1 MSVSAP
7 ERDQSAELRDAFLH
21 HLPQRLKTLLRRARV
36 QSRGGWDINVL
47 QLVHDEVANLAGA
60 CGRYGQLELGERL
73 LALESALEPYARSQQ
88 VPTPAIATQID
99 ALLDSLRPHLEGP
112 ASLPL
117 WAPPPPEPA
126 LAPALAEEGTYALHD
141 APPPNHWRSLGAA
154 DFVPEPQSSAP
165 ERARPAPAPAAPAAP
180 PPNTA
185 EAGHSVYVLGSD
197 PLLTELGMRFE
208 DRGCTLTAIADPDEM
223 VEVLGALPP
232 RLAIIGAS
240 HTDALDRIGPALRAA
255 RGSASQKVAMLVLLA
270 DSDVNLRLRALRA
283 GADRCVALPATIEEV
298 LDRAVELLG
307 SDDEEPF
314 RILIVEDDASQA
326 LFAESILRK
335 AGMVTQV
342 LHEPIAVLEELD
354 RFQPDLLLMDLNMP
368 GCDGL
373 ELTALIR
380 EREGYVSTPIVFL
393 SGDPD
398 ADRQFAALDAGGDD
412 FLSKPIRP
420 KYLVAAVTNRVRRAR
435 AAVRRSRER
444 RARDPA
450 TGLNERAQVL
460 EALNERFATAGGNVV
475 RGGVLCVELDGA
487 PELRARLG
495 LTALDTLLAQIG
507 GFIAG
512 HVERDE
518 MVSRFGNAGF
528 LVLSPQRGEEALATF
543 AEGLRVQIA
552 RERFGADALPVEISC
567 GVCAFGPGLSE
578 AGGVLAAAERALD
591 AARRGGG
598 GIGVF
603 SRLDAEAG
611 GMRAQL
617 QAALNADAFHLVF
630 QPIAPLVGAAEP
642 QYQALLR
649 LRDGSGQL
657 YAAAELVPEATRA
670 GLIGAI
676 DQWVLTR
683 CLATLVEREHS
694 GSHVRLFVSQSLEG
708 WADESRLAGLRQQM
722 PASGIT
728 RGSLALEFRYEDAR
742 GRLRALIDLALG
754 LRELGIKLSLAGV
767 DREVL
772 ASGLLEHLPLDY
784 IKLAPGYGGNEA
796 DLDALVKAA
805 HAHGRLVV
813 APRVEDAATAVRLC
827 AVGVDFLQGNFVQQ
841 AGQSLDYDFN
851 AAPQ

>member
-1 MSVSAP
+1 MSVLAP

-21 HLPQRLKTLLRRARV
+21 HLPQRLKTLLRRARA

-47 QLVHDEVANLAGA
+47 QLVLDEVANLAGA

-73 LALESALEPYARSQQ
+73 LALESTLGPYAQTQQ
-88 VPTPAIATQID
+88 VPDQGVCAQID
-99 ALLDSLRPHLEGP
+99 ALLDSLRPHLDGP
-112 ASLPL
+112 TSVPL
-117 WAPPPPEPA
+117 WAPAPELAGEPA
-126 LAPALAEEGTYALHD
+126 LAHEDDGGYPLHE
-141 APPPNHWRSLGAA
+141 APPPNHWRALGVA
-154 DFVPEPQSSAP
+154 DFIPDLPVVAAEP
-165 ERARPAPAPAAPAAP
+165 ARPAAPQAAQQTPDI
-180 PPNTA
+180 
-185 EAGHSVYVLGSD
+185 GHSVYVLGSD
-197 PLLTELGMRFE
+197 DPLLTELAMRLE
-208 DRGCTLTAIADPDEM
+208 SRGCTMTPLDDTESM

-232 RLAIIGAS
+232 RLVVIGGRHAE
-240 HTDALDRIGPALRAA
+240 ALDRIGPALRAA
-255 RGSASQKVAMLVLLA
+255 RGSASHKVAMLVLLA
-270 DSDVNLRLRALRA
+270 DSDVALRLRALRA
-283 GADRCVALPATIEEV
+283 GADRCVALPASADEV
-298 LDRAVELLG
+298 LGRALELLNA
-307 SDDEEPF
+307 DDEEPY

-435 AAVRRSRER
+435 AATRRSRER

-450 TGLNERAQVL
+450 TGLNERAQLL
-460 EALNERFATAGGNVV
+460 ESLNERFAAAGGHPV
-475 RGGVLCVELDGA
+475 RGGVLCAELDGA
-487 PELRARLG
+487 PALRARIG
-495 LTALDTLLAQIG
+495 LTAFDTLLAQIG
-507 GFIAG
+507 AFIAAQI
-512 HVERDE
+512 ERDE

-528 LVLSPQRGEEALATF
+528 LLLSPQRGETALATF
-543 AEGLRVQIA
+543 AEGLRAHIA

-567 GVCAFGPGLSE
+567 GVCAFGSGLSE
-578 AGGVLAAAERALD
+578 AGSVLAAAERALD
-591 AARRGGG
+591 AARRDGG

-603 SRLDAEAG
+603 SQLDAEAG

-617 QAALNADAFHLVF
+617 ETALHADAFHLVF
-630 QPIAPLVGAAEP
+630 QPIAPLVGAANP

-649 LRDGSGQL
+649 LRDSSGQL
-657 YAAAELVPEATRA
+657 YTAAELVPEATRS

-683 CLATLVEREHS
+683 CLATLAERERS
-694 GSHVRLFVSQSLEG
+694 GLNARLFVSQSLEG
-708 WADESRLAGLRQQM
+708 WNDDARIEALRHQI
-722 PASGIT
+722 PASGIA

-742 GRLRALIDLALG
+742 VQLRALIELALS

-767 DREVL
+767 DRE
-772 ASGLLEHLPLDY
+772 AMSAGLLEHLPLDY
-784 IKLAPGYGGNEA
+784 IKLAPGYGGNTV
-796 DLDALVKAA
+796 DLGTLVKVA
-805 HAHGRLVV
+805 HEHGRQVI

-827 AVGVDFLQGNFVQQ
+827 AAGVDFLQGNFVQQ